1 LALSRRK
8 AGQKHGGEDRNESY
22 HHHQFDKGESFA
34 VCAMWF
40 YQGTCILSDRESH
53 RSRLPRYA
61 DWQALGHTTVIV
73 HHHWLSGESMALQ
86 GNSSE
91 ALVRERRQGTVVLLV
106 NVLEGKTCPSL
117 RKMAEGAATV

>member
-1 LALSRRK
+1 
-8 AGQKHGGEDRNESY
+8 
-22 HHHQFDKGESFA
+22 
-34 VCAMWF
+34 
-40 YQGTCILSDRESH
+40 
-53 RSRLPRYA
+53 
-61 DWQALGHTTVIV
+61 
-73 HHHWLSGESMALQ
+73 MALQ